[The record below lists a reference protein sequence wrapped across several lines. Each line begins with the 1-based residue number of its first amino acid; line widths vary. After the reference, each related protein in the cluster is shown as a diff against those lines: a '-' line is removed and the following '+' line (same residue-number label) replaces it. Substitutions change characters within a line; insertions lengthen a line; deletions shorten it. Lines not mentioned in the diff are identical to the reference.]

1 MGTKY
6 NIGDIFKRPT
16 PDPTYMM
23 IVDFMCDEGYTHYEF
38 LILNTGE
45 YDWATEGYFS
55 ILERVA

>member
-16 PDPTYMM
+16 PNPIYIM
-23 IVDFMCDEGYTHYEF
+23 IVDVEKTSYEF